1 MWDMTR
7 CIYLIDRGSSRK
19 VTLLFGKSWLKCEWS
34 RSCGYKRCVTFDKN
48 EIFDRWWVLFISS
61 NCVYE
66 PSWMFPYNV
75 YENGLECEYCDCV
88 YESGRTL
95 NQNAVFDHWWEFFR
109 FVHMKGRHSC
119 MFIHAI
125 WTTLISG
132 QIFRFYWMLD
142 HFHTHNIGTLL
153 NFCTHNRETFMHVHT
168 HNLNKTHQ
176 WSNMSFLLNVTQRLY
191 TQ

>member
-75 YENGLECEYCDCV
+75 YENGLECEYCVCV

-95 NQNAVFDHWWEFFR
+95 NQNAAFDHWWEFFR
-109 FVHMKGRHSC
+109 LRVRTYMNVSLSC
-119 MFIHAI
+119 VRICLVGKCCHHCVYESGLTVKKYGMWWLRLAG
-125 WTTLISG
+125 LIKLYVSFAKEPYKRVY
-132 QIFRFYWMLD
+132 I
-142 HFHTHNIGTLL
+142 LL
-153 NFCTHNRETFMHVHT
+153 WD
-168 HNLNKTHQ
+168 L
-176 WSNMSFLLNVTQRLY
+176 
-191 TQ
+191 